1 MDGGC
6 WESLIKTT
14 KRYLYPI
21 LKNSIT
27 TVETLTTAL
36 CELKYIVNN
45 HPLLPISDDIN
56 DYDLLTPNNFLLDY
70 KSRDVNIEDGM
81 QIDQIK
87 YLQKCKQIQ
96 NIANMYWNRWL
107 KEYITTLK
115 PSSKWTRQTRNF
127 KISDLVIIK
136 SKYIS

>member
-1 MDGGC
+1 M
-6 WESLIKTT
+6 
-14 KRYLYPI
+14 
-21 LKNSIT
+21 
-27 TVETLTTAL
+27 
-36 CELKYIVNN
+36 KYIANN

-56 DYDLLTPNNFLLDY
+56 DYDLLTPNNFFLGY

-81 QIDQIK
+81 QIEQNNLPSK
-87 YLQKCKQIQ
+87 MQ

-107 KEYITTLK
+107 KEYIPTLK
-115 PSSKWTRQTRNF
+115 PSSKWTRQTGNF